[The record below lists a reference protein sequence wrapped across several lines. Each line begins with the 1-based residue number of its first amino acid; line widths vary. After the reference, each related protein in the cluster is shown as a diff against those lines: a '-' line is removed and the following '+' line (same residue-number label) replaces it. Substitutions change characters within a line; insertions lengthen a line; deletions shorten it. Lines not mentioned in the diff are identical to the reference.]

1 MWLGG
6 KIMSKDFL
14 RDILM
19 CILIIVAIKI
29 AELYFPNNIFVDI
42 VVIGIGVYY
51 FGGKVIRFIKKRK
64 LENNN

>member
-1 MWLGG
+1 
-6 KIMSKDFL
+6 MSKDFI

-29 AELYFPNNIFVDI
+29 AQLYFPNNIFADI

-51 FGGKVIRFIKKRK
+51 FGGKVIRLIKKGK